1 MVRFM
6 LLFAAALLCLS
17 QAAAAVKPCA
27 ELQAEIEAKLAARS
41 VKSYE
46 LIVADKGMAVAGK
59 VVGACEGGSK
69 RIIYLRTRTDQ
80 SAPVVVSAPA
90 LPPAPAPAPEQAAA
104 EAPKPAEAATAPV
117 LRNDAPVVKVRMIE
131 ASKPADIKACAELE
145 AEIKA
150 KLAAKGVKEYEL
162 IVSDRN
168 APAAGKVVGICEN
181 SSKKIT
187 YSKK

>member
-69 RIIYLRTRTDQ
+69 RIIYLRKRIDQ
-80 SAPVVVSAPA
+80 PA
-90 LPPAPAPAPEQAAA
+90 LPPAPAPEQAAA

-131 ASKPADIKACAELE
+131 ASKPADIKSCAELE

-162 IVSDRN
+162 VVSDRN

>member
-90 LPPAPAPAPEQAAA
+90 LPPDPAPEQAAA

-117 LRNDAPVVKVRMIE
+117 QRNDAPVVKVRMIE
-131 ASKPADIKACAELE
+131 ASKPADIKSCAELE

>member
-90 LPPAPAPAPEQAAA
+90 LPPAPEQAAA

-131 ASKPADIKACAELE
+131 ASKPADIKSCAELE

-162 IVSDRN
+162 VVSDRN